1 MPASGCEATINNAH
15 RAGAAMPSPRASLA
29 INQWNQLIN
38 RLFLR
43 ARLVTDHV
51 MNYELNHQ
59 SLSWPR
65 FSLINYMLIIN
76 AMDPFASQ
84 GPCMLSKTI
93 THWYALSVQLLERGP
108 KTIVHCDA
116 MRTDPA
122 DRLCTGV
129 DSQAIRA
136 TSPLACWSRTIF
148 LCGAAQ
154 SDLATNTKPMFSSA
168 WHVLFVA
175 FGDSF
180 DVRFFISLHSATAA
194 HNLLLLMQL
203 FRRLVESP
211 VLGTA
216 CLEQPAAY
224 SLKIHLPERH
234 MDICIIRLDCA
245 CEG

>member
-1 MPASGCEATINNAH
+1 
-15 RAGAAMPSPRASLA
+15 
-29 INQWNQLIN
+29 
-38 RLFLR
+38 
-43 ARLVTDHV
+43 
-51 MNYELNHQ
+51 
-59 SLSWPR
+59 
-65 FSLINYMLIIN
+65 
-76 AMDPFASQ
+76 
-84 GPCMLSKTI
+84 MLSKTV
-93 THWYALSVQLLERGP
+93 THWYALSLADERGP

-129 DSQAIRA
+129 DSQALRA
-136 TSPLACWSRTIF
+136 TSPLAYSNRTIF
-148 LCGAAQ
+148 LCGAAH
-154 SDLATNTKPMFSSA
+154 SDLATNTIPILFSFA

-216 CLEQPAAY
+216 CLEQPAAH
-224 SLKIHLPERH
+224 SLKILLPERR
-234 MDICIIRLDCA
+234 MGICIIRLDCA
-245 CEG
+245 CAA

>member
-1 MPASGCEATINNAH
+1 
-15 RAGAAMPSPRASLA
+15 
-29 INQWNQLIN
+29 
-38 RLFLR
+38 
-43 ARLVTDHV
+43 

-129 DSQAIRA
+129 DSQALRA
-136 TSPLACWSRTIF
+136 TSPLACSNRTIF
-148 LCGAAQ
+148 LCGAAH
-154 SDLATNTKPMFSSA
+154 SDLATNTIPALFNFA
-168 WHVLFVA
+168 FLFVA
-175 FGDSF
+175 YGDSF
-180 DVRFFISLHSATAA
+180 DVRFFIYLHSATAA

-203 FRRLVESP
+203 IRRLVESP

-216 CLEQPAAY
+216 CLE
-224 SLKIHLPERH
+224 H
-234 MDICIIRLDCA
+234 
-245 CEG
+245 